1 MHPLDN
7 AVWTALTTL
16 QSQFANTVGIA
27 KRFPPEM
34 TLLGAIEQ
42 QSPQAFVALEQLT
55 QEAPVILYSSSPLEL
70 PDGWSI
76 TRHVELF
83 QMVQEKSPTS
93 APAIEPVELTE
104 DEVPEMSVLYAATR
118 PARTLCPKIQRL
130 GTFLGIRDDGKL
142 VAMGG
147 MRLHLSGYREI
158 TTVGTLPGYTG
169 RGYGTA
175 LVHALS
181 ARIRNAGERAFLTVR
196 TDNDRAIGIY
206 YRLGFKERATLH
218 SATIHKDR

>member
-16 QSQFANTVGIA
+16 QSEFANTAGIA
-27 KRFPPEM
+27 KRFPPET
-34 TLLGAIEQ
+34 TLLGAIER
-42 QSPQAFVALEQLT
+42 QSPEAFAALEQLT
-55 QEAPVILYSSSPLEL
+55 QEAPVILYSPSPLKL
-70 PDGWSI
+70 PEGWTV

-83 QMVQEKSPTS
+83 QMVQEENPAS
-93 APAIEPVELTE
+93 ALPVEPVELTE
-104 DEVPEMSVLYAATR
+104 ADVPEMSVLYAATR

-130 GTFLGIRDDGKL
+130 GMFLGVRHEGKL

-147 MRLHLSGYREI
+147 MRLHLPGYREI

-169 RGYGTA
+169 RGYATA
-175 LVHALS
+175 LAHALS

-196 TDNDRAIGIY
+196 TDNERAVGIY
-206 YRLGFKERATLH
+206 QRLGFRTRTTVH
-218 SATIHKDR
+218 STTIRKDR

>member
-16 QSQFANTVGIA
+16 QSEFAKSVGIA

-42 QSPQAFVALEQLT
+42 QSPEAFSALEQLT
-55 QEAPVILYSSSPLEL
+55 QQAPVILYSSSPLKL
-70 PDGWSI
+70 PEGWTV
-76 TRHVELF
+76 TRQVELF
-83 QMVQEKSPTS
+83 QMVQEESPAS
-93 APAIEPVELTE
+93 APATGTVELTE
-104 DEVPEMSVLYAATR
+104 DDVPEMSVVYAATR

-130 GTFLGIRDDGKL
+130 GTFLGVRNEGKL

-147 MRLHLSGYREI
+147 MRLHLPGYREI

-181 ARIRNAGERAFLTVR
+181 ARIRKAGERAFLTVR

-206 YRLGFKERATLH
+206 QRLGFRKRATVY
-218 SATIHKDR
+218 STTIRRDG